1 MESHNIEKLLD
12 GYFEGATTLKEEQ
25 ELRAYFTSDHVAPH
39 LEEYASMFT
48 AFSVAS
54 KETYD
59 APIVLPQ
66 KQLSK
71 SIYRFTASAAAA
83 AVIVGFVLWTQS
95 TQVDASI
102 STNYENE
109 ELAILKT
116 KQALGMMS
124 QMINQ
129 STTQLEVVQEFDK
142 ASSTLF
148 K

>member
-12 GYFEGATTLKEEQ
+12 GYFEGTTTLAEERQ
-25 ELRAYFTSDHVAPH
+25 LKAYFTGSEVAPH
-39 LEEYASMFT
+39 LQDYVSMFT
-48 AFSVAS
+48 AFTAAS

-59 APIVLPQ
+59 RPIVLPSSQ
-66 KQLSK
+66 KK
-71 SIYRFTASAAAA
+71 PRYRFLAGTAA
-83 AVIVGFVLWTQS
+83 AVIVGLVLWTQNA
-95 TQVDASI
+95 QVDAGF

-129 STTQLEVVQEFDK
+129 STTQLDVVGEFDK

>member
-25 ELRAYFTSDHVAPH
+25 ELRAYFTSDQVAPH

-54 KETYD
+54 KKTYN

-66 KQLSK
+66 QRQAKP
-71 SIYRFTASAAAA
+71 IYRFVASAAA
-83 AVIVGFVLWTQS
+83 AVIVGLVLWTQS

>member
-12 GYFEGATTLKEEQ
+12 GYFEGTTTLKEEV
-25 ELRAYFTSDHVAPH
+25 ELRTYFTGNDVAPH
-39 LEEYASMFT
+39 LQDYVSMFT

-54 KETYD
+54 EETYD
-59 APIVLPQ
+59 RPIILPKQQ
-66 KQLSK
+66 KSR
-71 SIYRFTASAAAA
+71 YRFVASVAA
-83 AVIVGFVLWTQS
+83 AVIVGMVLWTQS
-95 TQVDASI
+95 MQVDTRM

-116 KQALGMMS
+116 KQVLGMMS
-124 QMINQ
+124 HMITQ
-129 STTQLEVVQEFDK
+129 STTQLEVVEEFDK

>member
-12 GYFEGATTLKEEQ
+12 GYFEGATTLAEEAQ
-25 ELRAYFTSDHVAPH
+25 LRDYFTSDSVAPR
-39 LEEYASMFT
+39 LQEYVSMFT
-48 AFSVAS
+48 AFTLAS

-66 KQLSK
+66 KQQSK
-71 SIYRFTASAAAA
+71 SVYRFVASAA
-83 AVIVGFVLWTQS
+83 AVIVGLVLWTQS
-95 TQVDASI
+95 TQVDTSI

-124 QMINQ
+124 QMINE
-129 STTQLEVVQEFDK
+129 STTQLGVVKEFDK
-142 ASSTLF
+142 ASNTLF

>member
-39 LEEYASMFT
+39 LEEYTSMFT

-66 KQLSK
+66 KQRST
-71 SIYRFTASAAAA
+71 SIYRFAASAAA
-83 AVIVGFVLWTQS
+83 AVIVGLVLWTQS
-95 TQVDASI
+95 AQVDASI

-116 KQALGMMS
+116 KQALGVMS

>member
-59 APIVLPQ
+59 APIVLPH
-66 KQLSK
+66 KQRSK
-71 SIYRFTASAAAA
+71 SIYRFAASAAA
-83 AVIVGFVLWTQS
+83 AVIVGLVLWTQS

>member
-25 ELRAYFTSDHVAPH
+25 ELRTYFTSDHVAPH
-39 LEEYASMFT
+39 LEKYASMFT

-59 APIVLPQ
+59 AQIVLPH
-66 KQLSK
+66 KQRSK
-71 SIYRFTASAAAA
+71 SIYRFAASAAA
-83 AVIVGFVLWTQS
+83 AVIVGLVLWTQN

>member
-25 ELRAYFTSDHVAPH
+25 ELRTYFASDQVAPH

-66 KQLSK
+66 KQRSK
-71 SIYRFTASAAAA
+71 SIYRFAASAAA
-83 AVIVGFVLWTQS
+83 AVIVGLVLWTQS